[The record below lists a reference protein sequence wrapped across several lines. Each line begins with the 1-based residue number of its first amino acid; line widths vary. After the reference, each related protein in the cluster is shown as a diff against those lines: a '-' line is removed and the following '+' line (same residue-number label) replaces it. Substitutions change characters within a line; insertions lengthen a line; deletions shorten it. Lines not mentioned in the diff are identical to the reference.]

1 MKQCVIYLRVSTQ
14 KQNISHL
21 GLESQMQ
28 ICESYIKETDGQLVK
43 VFQDIQS
50 GKSKDRKGLLDA
62 IEFCKKNKCELV
74 FAKLDRLAR
83 DVEFTF
89 KVVNTGIQVHFCDM
103 PQLNTLILGVM
114 ATVAQYEREL
124 ISQRTKQ
131 ALAAKKARG
140 CKLGRTSG
148 ADVQEMCAAS
158 ATARREKARNNPTN
172 KIIWGVLSQYT
183 DGGKRMPST
192 DEYERVCLT
201 LSGMGVTT
209 STGLPFNVSRARN
222 AYHNLKRIFDGYH
235 GLRFNVS
242 KLCY

>member
-1 MKQCVIYLRVSTQ
+1 MKQCAIYLRVSTQ
-14 KQNISHL
+14 KQNASHL

-28 ICESYIKETDGQLVK
+28 ICESYIKETDGQLAK
-43 VFQDIQS
+43 VFQDVQS
-50 GKSKDRKGLLDA
+50 GKSKDRKGLLNA

-158 ATARREKARNNPTN
+158 ATARREKARKNPTN

-222 AYHNLKRIFDGYH
+222 AYHNLRKIY
-235 GLRFNVS
+235 
-242 KLCY
+242 

>member
-1 MKQCVIYLRVSTQ
+1 MKQCAIYLRVSTQ

-43 VFQDIQS
+43 VFQDVQS

-140 CKLGRTSG
+140 CKLGRT
-148 ADVQEMCAAS
+148 
-158 ATARREKARNNPTN
+158 NN

-183 DGGKRMPST
+183 DGGTRMPST
-192 DEYERVCLT
+192 GEYERVCLT
-201 LSGMGVTT
+201 LSGMGVMT

-222 AYHNLKRIFDGYH
+222 AYHNLRKIY
-235 GLRFNVS
+235 
-242 KLCY
+242 

>member
-1 MKQCVIYLRVSTQ
+1 MKQCAIYLRVSTQ
-14 KQNISHL
+14 KQNASHL

-28 ICESYIKETDGQLVK
+28 ICESYIKETEGQLVK
-43 VFQDIQS
+43 VFQDVQS

-103 PQLNTLILGVM
+103 PQLNPLILGVM

-131 ALAAKKARG
+131 ALAAKKTRG

-222 AYHNLKRIFDGYH
+222 AYHNLRKIY
-235 GLRFNVS
+235 
-242 KLCY
+242 

>member
-1 MKQCVIYLRVSTQ
+1 MKQCAIYLRVSTQ
-14 KQNISHL
+14 KQNASHL
-21 GLESQMQ
+21 GLESQML
-28 ICESYIKETDGQLVK
+28 ICESYIKETDGQLAK
-43 VFQDIQS
+43 VFQDVQS

-158 ATARREKARNNPTN
+158 ATARREKARSNPTT
-172 KIIWGVLSQYT
+172 KIRWGVVSQYT
-183 DGGKRMPST
+183 AGGTRMPST

-222 AYHNLKRIFDGYH
+222 AYHNLRKIY
-235 GLRFNVS
+235 
-242 KLCY
+242 

>member
-1 MKQCVIYLRVSTQ
+1 MKQCAIYLRVSTQ

-28 ICESYIKETDGQLVK
+28 ICESYIKETDGQLVR
-43 VFQDIQS
+43 VFQDVQS

-140 CKLGRTSG
+140 CKLGRTNG

-201 LSGMGVTT
+201 LSGMGVMTP
-209 STGLPFNVSRARN
+209 TGLPFNVSRARN
-222 AYHNLKRIFDGYH
+222 AYHNLRKIY
-235 GLRFNVS
+235 
-242 KLCY
+242 

>member
-1 MKQCVIYLRVSTQ
+1 MKQCAIYLRVSTQ
-14 KQNISHL
+14 KQNASHL

-43 VFQDIQS
+43 VFQDVQS

-222 AYHNLKRIFDGYH
+222 AYHNLRKIY
-235 GLRFNVS
+235 
-242 KLCY
+242 